1 MQIVKTITHKS
12 AVINIVRVVKPGTK
26 RVFFYPL
33 TSDHKRLNRTLYARL
48 WSAEE
53 LAKSYLKSIN

>member
-1 MQIVKTITHKS
+1 MQVVKTITKNET
-12 AVINIVRVVKPGTK
+12 VVNIVRVVKPGTK

-33 TSDHKRLNRTLYARL
+33 TADNKRLNRTLYARM

-53 LAKSYLKSIN
+53 IAKAYLKSIN